1 MYQSFY
7 TGALG
12 AGGCMAKMSVIAN
25 NLANINN
32 DGYKPKNAAFSDLL
46 NYNLNDSEEA
56 VTELMSG
63 NGVRMQRTYTGFDVA
78 AMVIL
83 PLPRRTHFLWCRT
96 RPQGRLPIQ
105 EAEVFTGESGKK
117 GII

>member
-63 NGVRMQRTYTGFDVA
+63 NGVRMQRTYTDRKSV
-78 AMVIL
+78 V
-83 PLPRRTHFLWCRT
+83 
-96 RPQGRLPIQ
+96 
-105 EAEVFTGESGKK
+105 
-117 GII
+117 